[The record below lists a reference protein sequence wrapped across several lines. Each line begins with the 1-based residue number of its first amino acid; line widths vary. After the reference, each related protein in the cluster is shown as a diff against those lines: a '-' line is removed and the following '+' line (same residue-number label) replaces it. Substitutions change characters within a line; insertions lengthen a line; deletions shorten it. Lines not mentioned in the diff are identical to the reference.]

1 MRAASSILPLA
12 LLAAAVSAGVG
23 LARLDAADL
32 PRGAS
37 GASALSVAFGDAR
50 KVISQGMLHKADVYF
65 HGGLDSSERGAHR
78 CSGHH
83 AHHEGDH
90 CEHCET
96 EAHEHGEG
104 EACEP
109 VEEGFWSD
117 PFGNLRDAVSAP
129 RVDRHLDNDKAVELV
144 PFIWAA
150 AKADPHN
157 IEAWEIGH
165 FVIGTEMRREDLA
178 WKLLEDGLAEN
189 PESASILEMMGQDV
203 YKRGEGDVEAAKG
216 YFTRAR
222 EAGLA
227 EQARGALNA
236 QDELGFLY
244 ALNYLVAIA
253 AKDGDVE
260 EMKRLADDARVL
272 GRESFVTANVRER
285 LSKIEGEKK

>member
-1 MRAASSILPLA
+1 MRGIAPAVPLA
-12 LLAAAVSAGVG
+12 LLGGAVAVGAG
-23 LARLDAADL
+23 LARLDAASL

-37 GASALSVAFGDAR
+37 GSSALSVAFGDAR

-90 CEHCET
+90 CEHCEG
-96 EAHEHGEG
+96 EAHEHAAG
-104 EACEP
+104 EAHEP
-109 VEEGFWSD
+109 VEEGFWAD
-117 PFGNLRDAVSAP
+117 PFGNLRDAVRAP

-150 AKADPHN
+150 AKSDPHN

-178 WKLLEDGLAEN
+178 WRLLEDGLAEN
-189 PESASILEMMGQDV
+189 PASASILEMMGQDV
-203 YKRGEGDVEAAKG
+203 YKRGEGDVGAAKG
-216 YFTRAR
+216 FFTRAR

-227 EQARGALNA
+227 EQARGALNE

-253 AKDGDVE
+253 AEEGDIE
-260 EMKRLADDARVL
+260 EMKRLADDARVI
-272 GRESFVTANVRER
+272 GRESFVTANVKER
-285 LSKIEGEKK
+285 LGKIEGGKK